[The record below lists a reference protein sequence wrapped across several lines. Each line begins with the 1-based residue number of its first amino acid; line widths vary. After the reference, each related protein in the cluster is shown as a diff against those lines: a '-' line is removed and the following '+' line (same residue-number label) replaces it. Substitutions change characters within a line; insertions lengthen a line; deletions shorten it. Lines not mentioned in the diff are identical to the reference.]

1 MNEAEDEEGRFMLND
16 EQLHPEFGLMQSRQ
30 VLKHCSIVVTCIVFD
45 ICLVRTL
52 SVKSR
57 LVK

>member
-1 MNEAEDEEGRFMLND
+1 MNEVEGEEGRFMLND
-16 EQLHPEFGLMQSRQ
+16 EQLHPELDLMQLRQ
-30 VLKHCSIVVTCIVFD
+30 VLKHCSMVVTCVVFD
-45 ICLVRTL
+45 ICLMRTL